1 MVQVTRTSFL
11 DGVERTIE
19 IPLTKAEF
27 DAAFYAWHED
37 GALIQNAFPTLTPA
51 EREFIKTGITDEQWQ
66 ELFGADDSE
75 EN

>member
-27 DAAFYAWHED
+27 DAAFYVWQD
-37 GALIQNAFPTLTPA
+37 GASIQTAFPMLTPSQ
-51 EREFIKTGITDEQWQ
+51 REFIKTGITDDQWQ
-66 ELFGADDSE
+66 DLFGADDSE

>member
-37 GALIQNAFPTLTPA
+37 GVLLQNAFPTLTAPQ
-51 EREFIKTGITDEQWQ
+51 REFIKTGITEEQWDAVFSGGDFD
-66 ELFGADDSE
+66 E
-75 EN
+75 